1 MQNRWSNEDA
11 GRLVAQ
17 YVPRWG
23 EDLALRTYSSR
34 LLGAEESLVL
44 HGGGNT
50 SVKGYVT
57 NVLGEQAPAL
67 YVKASGY
74 DLASIEPEGHSAVDL
89 EFLKRLRALEDLSDA
104 AMADEFRSHLF
115 NPHAATPS
123 IETLAHAFLPQK
135 FIDHT
140 HADAML
146 ALTNQSA
153 AAKRVREALGED
165 VIVLDYVKPGFK
177 LAKAAAAAYESQP
190 GSKAMV
196 WMRHGLVT
204 WGRTARESYEATI
217 ELVTRA
223 ERYLAQRATRPLLA
237 QRSTP
242 PSVAEKRL
250 VTVAPLVRGLLA
262 EPSGDADRPHR
273 RVILQSLTDRET
285 LDFVDSDR
293 GKQIA
298 LTPPLTSDHLIRTKA
313 LPLWLDSPA
322 YEDPARLRQQL
333 VTALKEYTPAYQA
346 YVARNSAHI
355 PEGLATFDP
364 VPRVLLLPGLGAICS
379 GKSVR
384 AAKIARDITAHTLAA
399 KAQIAAMGTYEGL
412 SETHLF
418 EMEFHTLQHAKLG
431 KPDDLPLAREVAVIT
446 GAAGAIGSAIAQG
459 LLESGCH
466 VAVTDL
472 PGQALETL
480 VKELK
485 GTFGD
490 RVLGV
495 ALDVTDAASIA
506 QGFEAI
512 IKTWGGIDLV
522 IVNAGIAL
530 VASLDEMKLEAFQKL
545 ERVNTE
551 GTLLTLA
558 EAGRHFK
565 YQATGGDVVVIST
578 KNVFAPGAKFGAYSA
593 TKAAAHQL
601 ARIASLEMAE
611 FGVRVNMVSPDAVF
625 SYGTRRSGLWAEVG
639 PDRMRARGLDEKGLE
654 EYYQSRN
661 LLKARVT
668 AEHVAK
674 AVLFFATRQT
684 PTTGATIPVDGG
696 LPDSTPR

>member
-1 MQNRWSNEDA
+1 MKSQWSDEEA
-11 GRLVAQ
+11 SRLVAQ
-17 YVPRWG
+17 YAPRWG

-34 LLGAEESLVL
+34 LVGAEESLVL

-50 SVKGYVT
+50 SVKGYAT
-57 NVLGEQAPAL
+57 NVLGERVPAL

-74 DLASIEPEGHSAVDL
+74 NLVDIEPEGHSAVDL
-89 EFLKRLRALEDLSDA
+89 EFLKRLRVLADLSDA
-104 AMADEFRSHLF
+104 AMADEFRAHLF
-115 NPHAATPS
+115 NPHAPTPS
-123 IETLAHAFLPQK
+123 IETLAHAFLPHQ

-146 ALTNQSA
+146 ALTNQSE
-153 AAKRVREALGED
+153 AAKRVEEALGEN
-165 VIVLDYVKPGFK
+165 VIILDYVKPGFK
-177 LAKAAAAAYESQP
+177 LAKAAAAAYESRP

-204 WGRTARESYEATI
+204 WGTTARDSYEATI
-217 ELVTRA
+217 ELVTQA
-223 ERYLAQRATRPLLA
+223 EKYLAERATRPLLV
-237 QRSTP
+237 QISTP
-242 PSVAEKRL
+242 ISAAEKRL

-262 EPSGDADRPHR
+262 EPSGDADRPYR
-273 RVILQSLTDRET
+273 RVILQSLTDRDT

-298 LTPPLTSDHLIRTKA
+298 LSPPLTSDHLIRTKA

-322 YEDPARLRQQL
+322 YNDLARLRQQL
-333 VTALKEYTPAYQA
+333 ATAVHEYTAAYKA
-346 YVARNSAHI
+346 YIERNSAHL

-364 VPRVLLLPGLGAICS
+364 LPRVLLLPGLGAICS
-379 GKSVR
+379 GKDVQ
-384 AAKIARDITAHTLAA
+384 AAKIARDITAHTLAV
-399 KAQIAAMGTYEGL
+399 KAQVAAMGTYEGL
-412 SETHLF
+412 DESHLF
-418 EMEFHTLQHAKLG
+418 EMEYHTLQHAKLAERSE
-431 KPDDLPLAREVAVIT
+431 LPLAREVAVIT

-459 LLESGCH
+459 LLENGCH

-472 PGQALETL
+472 PGQALESLATD
-480 VKELK
+480 LK

-495 ALDVTDAASIA
+495 AVDVTDAASVA
-506 QGFEAI
+506 QGFETI
-512 IKTWGGIDLV
+512 IKTWGGVDLV
-522 IVNAGIAL
+522 IINAGIAL
-530 VASLDEMKLEAFQKL
+530 VSSLEEMKLEVFQKL
-545 ERVNTE
+545 ERVNIE
-551 GTLLTLA
+551 GTLLMLS

-565 YQATGGDVVVIST
+565 YQGTGGDVVMIST

-611 FGVRVNMVSPDAVF
+611 IGVRVNMVSPDAVF
-625 SYGTRRSGLWAEVG
+625 SHGTRKSGLWAEVG

-654 EYYQSRN
+654 EYYQKRN

-668 AEHVAK
+668 GEHVAK

>member
-1 MQNRWSNEDA
+1 MQNRWSDEA
-11 GRLVAQ
+11 ASRLVAQ
-17 YVPRWG
+17 YGPKWG

-50 SVKGYVT
+50 SVKSYVT
-57 NVLGEQAPAL
+57 NVLGEQVPAL

-74 DLASIEPEGHSAVDL
+74 NLVDIEPQGHSAVDL
-89 EFLKRLRALEDLSDA
+89 EFLKRLRALENLSDA
-104 AMADEFRSHLF
+104 AMADEFRAHLF
-115 NPHAATPS
+115 NPHAPTPS
-123 IETLAHAFLPQK
+123 IEALAHAFLPHK

-146 ALTNQSA
+146 ALTNQSEA
-153 AAKRVREALGED
+153 RKRVQEAMGED
-165 VIVLDYVKPGFK
+165 VIVLDYAKPGFK
-177 LAKAAAAAYESQP
+177 LAKAAAAAYESR
-190 GSKAMV
+190 SKSRGMV
-196 WMRHGLVT
+196 WLRHGLVT
-204 WGRTARESYEATI
+204 WGKTARESYEATI

-223 ERYLAQRATRPLLA
+223 EQYLAQRATRPLVV
-237 QRSTP
+237 QVSTP
-242 PSVAEKRL
+242 SALAEKRL
-250 VTVAPLVRGLLA
+250 LTVAPLVRGLLA
-262 EPSGDADRPHR
+262 ESSGDADRPYC

-285 LDFVDSDR
+285 LNFVDSDR
-293 GKQIA
+293 GKRIA
-298 LTPPLTSDHLIRTKA
+298 LSPPLTSDHLIRTKA

-333 VTALKEYTPAYQA
+333 ATALEDYTAAYQA
-346 YVARNSAHI
+346 YIERNSAHL
-355 PEGLATFDP
+355 PEGLKTFDP
-364 VPRVLLLPGLGAICS
+364 LPRVLLLPGLGAICS
-379 GKSVR
+379 GKNVQ
-384 AAKIARDITAHTLAA
+384 AAKIARDITAHTLAV

-412 SETHLF
+412 SESQLF
-418 EMEFHTLQHAKLG
+418 EMEYHTLQHAKLG
-431 KPDDLPLAREVAVIT
+431 RRDDLPLAREVALIT

-459 LLESGCH
+459 LLENGCH

-472 PGQALETL
+472 PGQALENL
-480 VKELK
+480 VTELK

-495 ALDVTDAASIA
+495 ALDVTDAASVA
-506 QGFEAI
+506 QGFATI
-512 IKTWGGIDLV
+512 IKTWGGVDLA
-522 IVNAGIAL
+522 IVNAGIGL
-530 VASLDEMKLEAFQKL
+530 VSSLEEMRLEAFQKL

-551 GTLLTLA
+551 GTLLTLS

-565 YQATGGDVVVIST
+565 YQGTGGDIVLIST

-611 FGVRVNMVSPDAVF
+611 IGVRVNMVSPDAVF
-625 SYGTRRSGLWAEVG
+625 SHGTRRSGLWAEVG

-654 EYYQSRN
+654 EYYRKRN

-668 AEHVAK
+668 AEHVAR
-674 AVLFFATRQT
+674 AVLFFATRRT